1 MLENKNEE
9 LEINILDEEKK
20 EQYKRNC
27 LRKNKVYLSKLLNI
41 SNAKEECECP
51 LCASKGFK
59 YGKTSQDV
67 QRYKCK
73 KCNITFSHNHKTG
86 QTTSKDLK
94 IAQKMYNE
102 GKTRIEIAEAIKKTE
117 ITVFNLIKK
126 GLLISPN

>member
-9 LEINILDEEKK
+9 LKINILDKEKK
-20 EQYKRNC
+20 EQYERNC
-27 LRKNKVYLSKLLNI
+27 LRKNKVYLSKLLNL

-67 QRYKCK
+67 QRY
-73 KCNITFSHNHKTG
+73 KTG